1 MTVKRYLTKC
11 LASSVWVNKLELL
24 EDLKHIEDIELYIIG
39 VLIIFILWLIINTI
53 KYYRG
58 EKRKIKHLHRFAKEG
73 ETLAQYHLAQRYYKG
88 NMMKKNKRNAAFWSQ
103 KASFSGDKKAQALFD
118 EIVKKKEAITH

>member
-1 MTVKRYLTKC
+1 MQ
-11 LASSVWVNKLELL
+11 LL
-24 EDLKHIEDIELYIIG
+24 EDLKNIEDIELYIIG

-118 EIVKKKEAITH
+118 EIVEKKK